1 MDQSPENQVQ
11 ILADKLAAARDADVL
26 LINADMER
34 SPAKEVISAVNRRR
48 RRKNLCLLLV
58 TGGGDPGA
66 AFMIGR
72 ILQQRYERIF
82 GYVSGY
88 CKSAGTLAMIAAHEL
103 VIGDLGDLGPLD
115 IQIAK
120 SDDLGSMNSG
130 LTATTALD
138 ELRAES
144 FNSFEKTLLKI
155 MQRSSGN
162 ISFRLASEIASNMTV
177 GLFSPIYSQ
186 IQAMHLGEVG
196 RANNITRE
204 YGARLERVSEN
215 LVPRGLGRLTY
226 SYPSHDFVIDRDE
239 AKLIFRNVRQPE
251 TLEQKLFDELGDCA
265 VQPLYEATEDGH
277 RHPEIIEFLSTELSV
292 ATENGPLPNAES
304 EQIQYEA
311 DQRASGT
318 EQSQSADERR
328 TLPVSAG
335 RDHDQESKTVF
346 GGAPGNGI
354 AKSTP

>member
-1 MDQSPENQVQ
+1 MDQPEDQVQ
-11 ILADKLAAARDADVL
+11 ILADKLAVARDADVL

-34 SPAKEVISAVNRRR
+34 SAAKEVISQVNGRR
-48 RRKNLCLLLV
+48 RRKNLCLFLV
-58 TGGGDPGA
+58 TSGGDPGA
-66 AFMIGR
+66 AFIIGR

-120 SDDLGSMNSG
+120 SDDLVSMNSG

-144 FNSFEKTLLKI
+144 FNSFEKTFLKI

-162 ISFRLASEIASNMTV
+162 ISFRMASEIAANMTV

-204 YGARLERVSEN
+204 YGVRLERVSEN
-215 LVPRGLGRLTY
+215 LVPRGLGRLAY
-226 SYPSHDFVIDRDE
+226 SYPSHDFVIDRTE
-239 AKLIFRNVRQPE
+239 AKLIFRNVRPPE
-251 TLEQKLFDELGDCA
+251 ALEQQLFDEMGECA

-277 RHPEIIEFLSTELSV
+277 SHPEIVDFLSAELP
-292 ATENGPLPNAES
+292 APENESPEILES
-304 EQIQYEA
+304 EQKQNEA
-311 DQRASGT
+311 DQRASGA
-318 EQSQSADERR
+318 EPSQSADERR

-335 RDHDQESKTVF
+335 QDHDHEPEAVY
-346 GGAPGNGI
+346 GGPPGNGI
-354 AKSTP
+354 AKSSS